1 MESPINT
8 SFIPANVG
16 NTKPARGLAMPGGG
30 DVFVVVSIVLLV
42 ASVAL
47 AAGVFLY
54 QGYLQTATQAKSSAL
69 DRAKAAFEPSL
80 IAQLTRLDDRMI
92 AGEKLLETHIA
103 PTVIL
108 RALEQS
114 TLQSVAFDSLSFSGT
129 DKTKMTLRMQGVAKS
144 VNAIALQADMFGKTG
159 VITSP
164 IFSNITRQQDGIH
177 FDVSAVVSPSS
188 ITYVHAAAQDTQ
200 NAQQTPQQPAPQQV
214 QSQKPQGSQQTPPED
229 VSAPAKQQ

>member
-16 NTKPARGLAMPGGG
+16 NTKSVRGVSMPAGG
-30 DVFVVVSIVLLV
+30 DMFVVISIVLLV

-54 QGYLQTATQAKSSAL
+54 QGYLQTATKTKSDAL
-69 DRAKAAFEPSL
+69 ERAKAAFEPSL
-80 IAQLTRLDDRMI
+80 IAQLTRLDERMI
-92 AGEKLLETHIA
+92 SGEKLLEAHIA

-108 RALEQS
+108 RALELA
-114 TLQSVAFDSLSFSGT
+114 TLQSVAFDSLSFSGAE
-129 DKTKMTLRMQGVAKS
+129 KTKMTLRMQGVAKS
-144 VNAIALQADMFGKTG
+144 VNAIALQADLFGKSG

-177 FDVSAVVSPSS
+177 FDVSAVVNPSS
-188 ITYVHAAAQDTQ
+188 ITYVHAAAQNVQ
-200 NAQQTPQQPAPQQV
+200 PAQQQGAPQQSV
-214 QSQKPQGSQQTPPED
+214 PQQQPQNPQQT
-229 VSAPAKQQ
+229 APAGE